1 MRTIVAMLVVVALG
15 QWAAVTP
22 ARAGLMC
29 AKKSGAVVVRN
40 ACKKHESPVNIGTA
54 NGDVGIGTETPAA
67 ALDVNGQTVFRDGV
81 TFDAAVSFANG
92 QTFPNT
98 ATLGANA
105 FTGDQTVDGNLAV
118 NGIVASYGIMSGKI
132 GIGTPPSG
140 NALSAA
146 GEEPQTFGMERNTTA
161 GAPGNDL
168 TIQAGGSA
176 PGSTDQPGGDLAL
189 AAGVGTGLGASGN
202 IRLQTAGAASA
213 SGTGDDALVDRH
225 IVVAQPKHLTLA
237 SPGFVSLF
245 SIKLVGTNT
254 AGGRLHFVVRAT
266 DGGSQIA
273 TQTGTIVYLATANSI
288 TCTLD
293 ASDTLHL
300 GTVNAGCTPGFFNPG
315 SQPGISIFDN
325 VSFSSPAPIVIHE
338 VYYDI
343 ENESGSAIRLE
354 P

>member
-1 MRTIVAMLVVVALG
+1 MRTIAAMLLVVLG
-15 QWAAVTP
+15 QWAVVTP
-22 ARAGLMC
+22 ARAGMMC
-29 AKKSGAVVVRN
+29 QKKSGAVVVRN
-40 ACKKHESPVNIGTA
+40 ACKKHESPVNIGMA
-54 NGDVGIGTETPAA
+54 NGDVGIGTDAPAA
-67 ALDVNGQTVFRDGV
+67 ALDVNGQTVFRGGV
-81 TFDAAVSFANG
+81 TFDAGVSFDAG

-98 ATLGANA
+98 ATLGANT
-105 FTGDQTVDGNLAV
+105 FTADQTVDGNLVV
-118 NGIVASYGIMSGKI
+118 NGIVASDEILSGKI
-132 GIGTPPSG
+132 GIGTSSPS

-146 GEEPQTFGMERNTTA
+146 GEAPQTFGMERNTTA

-176 PGSTDQPGGDLAL
+176 PGSTDQQGGDLTL
-189 AAGVGTGLGASGN
+189 AAGVGTGLGAGGN

-213 SGTGDDALVDRH
+213 SGTGDDVLVDRH

-237 SPGFVSLF
+237 APGFVSLF

-254 AGGRLHFVVRAT
+254 AGGRVHFVVRAT

-288 TCTLD
+288 TCTL